1 MTEPGASEFSWG
13 PGMHPHPDLDY
24 DAGKSLAPNNVE
36 TLHDQIRDLQASKR
50 TNAARAGET
59 MRDMYFALGIRI
71 ATGPIPRL
79 CKAMASRSLAPRPR
93 SHRRHSNASRNRLCN
108 NRCAVGRIR
117 G

>member
-59 MRDMYFALGIRI
+59 MRDMYFALGNPDRY
-71 ATGPIPRL
+71 GPNPALVQGDGKPEPSPTPEESPQTFER
-79 CKAMASRSLAPRPR
+79 KP
-93 SHRRHSNASRNRLCN
+93 
-108 NRCAVGRIR
+108 
-117 G
+117 